1 MPPTAVPCFQGNT
14 CTTLDAHMGS
24 KQAVFVIPLVIMSYS
39 GGNCLGTQWQ
49 CFARSRGSQ
58 VWHMK
63 SLVTLHSFP
72 RWYKSMTALHVFT
85 LCSFLK
91 CQPANS
97 GTCELLTAFIPHQT
111 IRRSFHF
118 TFTILHTPLSPDVTI
133 RVLYISQTLIMNY
146 FVYGYWQRQSVCLHL
161 QHFLLISHTINKRSE
176 NETVSINPR

>member
-1 MPPTAVPCFQGNT
+1 MCVSTLLTRCYLLWAHCKQGRTKANGRRSETEIKNFTDRLNRCHPLLYLVSKATLVPLL
-14 CTTLDAHMGS
+14 TTHIGS

-39 GGNCLGTQWQ
+39 GGNCLGTWWQ

-97 GTCELLTAFIPHQT
+97 GTCELLTVIH
-111 IRRSFHF
+111 S
-118 TFTILHTPLSPDVTI
+118 SP
-133 RVLYISQTLIMNY
+133 NY
-146 FVYGYWQRQSVCLHL
+146 
-161 QHFLLISHTINKRSE
+161 
-176 NETVSINPR
+176 